1 MRRDQQ
7 TVNGNGQRTG
17 VKLEDYRR
25 QGMSFME
32 GKRSKGDRSSNMKT
46 EK

>member
-32 GKRSKGDRSSNMKT
+32 GKDQMVLSQAI
-46 EK
+46 